1 MAAGSGPFSVRTI
14 SRVALLC
21 VAAITL
27 PGRAAVG
34 DEWRRVDERDQ
45 RAVSLAGQP
54 LLPAPSNRGTITA
67 AKEERPLPSVVPD
80 GPAAAGP
87 TAGSAVSASP
97 ARETPTLSA
106 RTFPP
111 ALSLGGPAAGEP
123 LAELPGAAEIGRL
136 ALATGLVVVIGA
148 VGLGAYRHLRWG
160 AAGRRPT
167 QPGLTW
173 HASISL
179 GARNG
184 LHLVSVT
191 DRRFLVAVD
200 ARGVSCITPISSAFD
215 ELTLS
220 EEDLAAAVSAE
231 RPARGGAPAQGRA

>member
-1 MAAGSGPFSVRTI
+1 MAAGSGPFSLRTI
-14 SRVALLC
+14 CGVAVFW
-21 VAAITL
+21 VAAIAL
-27 PGRAAVG
+27 PGRAGVA
-34 DEWRRVDERDQ
+34 DEWRRVEEPEQ
-45 RAVSLAGQP
+45 PAVSLPGRP
-54 LLPAPSNRGTITA
+54 LLPATSNMATPRAAEEDRPRPSAI
-67 AKEERPLPSVVPD
+67 PD
-80 GPAAAGP
+80 GAAARGP
-87 TAGSAVSASP
+87 TAGAAVSAP
-97 ARETPTLSA
+97 AARETPTPST

-111 ALSLGGPAAGEP
+111 ALSVAAPTAGEP
-123 LAELPGAAEIGRL
+123 LAALPGAAEIGRL
-136 ALATGLVVVIGA
+136 ALATCLVVAIGA

-179 GARNG
+179 GALNG

-220 EEDLAAAVSAE
+220 EEDLAAAVCAE
-231 RPARGGAPAQGRA
+231 RPARGGSPAQGRA